1 MFNKLC
7 IRCQVPFGSINKKG
21 TICGACLKK
30 RTREY
35 ENTPLRELTSPALK
49 YRNEIDSAKDLLT
62 LMGYD
67 VEGDVH
73 IQFLERAR
81 SRYGATF

>member
-1 MFNKLC
+1 MYNKLC
-7 IRCQVPFGSINKKG
+7 IRCQIAFGSINKKG
-21 TICGACLKK
+21 RICGSCLKK
-30 RTREY
+30 RTKEY
-35 ENTPLRELTSPALK
+35 ETIPLRDLTSPTLK
-49 YRNEIDSAKDLLT
+49 YRNEIDEAMNVLT

-67 VEGDVH
+67 VQGDVH